1 MASCTD
7 SFSFVEGPQVIGH
20 RWSKLAAGG
29 WLPLSVVFGQPMT
42 FKGPDS
48 HCCSPVR
55 AEGQMRIGGNLVGST
70 PSGIVSSGA
79 ASAGTAV
86 LR

>member
-1 MASCTD
+1 MASCAD
-7 SFSFVEGPQVIGH
+7 SFSFVEGPKVIDH
-20 RWSKLAAGG
+20 RWSKLAGG
-29 WLPLSVVFGQPMT
+29 WLPLSLAFGQPMT

-48 HCCSPVR
+48 HCSTPVR
-55 AEGQMRIGGNLVGST
+55 AAGPIRIGGNLIGST

-79 ASAGTAV
+79 ASTGTAV